1 MKNILLVMILFLG
14 AGLSFNTFAQEKSN
28 DEKQE
33 VKTEQRSDD
42 AAAEESKVFNTICPV
57 SHEEADPEI
66 TFEYNGKLYATC
78 CNNCMKKL
86 KADPEKYIS
95 KLSEDGKSIVK
106 KKSEPKE

>member
-1 MKNILLVMILFLG
+1 MKDILFLVMILFLG
-14 AGLSFNTFAQEKSN
+14 AGLSLNTFAQEKSN
-28 DEKQE
+28 DEKKE
-33 VKTEQRSDD
+33 VKTEQTSDE
-42 AAAEESKVFNTICPV
+42 AAVEEGKVFNTICPV

-66 TFEYNGKLYATC
+66 TFEYKGKLYATC

-106 KKSEPKE
+106 KKAEQE